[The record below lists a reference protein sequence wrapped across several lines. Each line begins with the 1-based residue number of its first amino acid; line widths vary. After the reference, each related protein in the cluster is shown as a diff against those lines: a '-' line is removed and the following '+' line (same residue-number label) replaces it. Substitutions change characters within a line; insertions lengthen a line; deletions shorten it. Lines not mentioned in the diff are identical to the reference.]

1 MSLEI
6 RPLALDGLLEIRPRK
21 FGDDRGFFS
30 ETWNAQK
37 LSDLGIDLQ
46 FMQDNHSYSAARGI
60 VRGLHYQLSPYA
72 QDKLIRVVR
81 GAIFDVAV
89 DVRKGSPTFG
99 KWCGIRISAADWN
112 QLLMPK
118 GFAHGY
124 LTLEPETEVIYKVTN
139 PYSPSHERT
148 IRYDDEDIGIEWP
161 LPASQVQLSEKD
173 RSAPPL
179 ARAEPFVA
187 SQEPEA

>member
-6 RPLALDGLLEIRPRK
+6 RPLPLDGLLEIRPRK

-37 LSDLGIDLQ
+37 LADLGIHLQ